1 MRIDPIK
8 LQNQNALID
17 DYRNNRES
25 ITKHFE
31 YNPYSDASYQS
42 RLQALQNRNF
52 DREQLTETLFEI
64 NQQWNAPEST
74 YLNIERL
81 KNDDSVVVIGG
92 QQAGLLTGP
101 MYTINKIISIIQFA
115 KQQEFKLQKSVI
127 PVFWIAGE
135 DHDFDEINHIFLPE
149 TASMKKYKLLQRV
162 LDKQSVSDISI
173 DETYAN
179 QWMNR
184 LFEQMDE
191 TQYTKKLYQTI
202 KDCLENSCTYV
213 DFFARVIYQLFDEEG
228 VVLVDSG
235 NPKMRRL
242 ERDHFL
248 TLIENQTE
256 ISTGVYEAL
265 QQIKQKRYSVSLD
278 VEPTDAHLFYHRNNE
293 RILLVRNENGDWEGK
308 QNEVLLTDHEMINVA
323 RNNPELLSNNVVTRP
338 IMQELLFPTL
348 AFIGG
353 PGEVGY
359 WSILKP
365 AFKAVGIKMPPVL
378 PRLSF
383 TFIDRNV
390 EKAISKYAID
400 EEDAVNHGVEEIKG
414 NWLASQSDPPVKQ
427 VASEI
432 KQAVD
437 KAHSPLRKIAKDTRS
452 DLGELADKN
461 LYYLQ
466 CDIEYLE
473 DRIIKAL
480 EEKYKKE
487 LIEYDQIQ
495 IALRPNQGLQ
505 ERTWNPLPLIND
517 YGPYFIKQLAKE
529 SCSFE
534 QEHHLIYI

>member
-25 ITKHFE
+25 ITQHFE
-31 YNPYSDASYQS
+31 YNPYSDAAYQS
-42 RLQALQNRNF
+42 RLQALQNRKF
-52 DREQLTETLFEI
+52 DREQLTNTLFEI
-64 NQQWNAPEST
+64 NQQWDAPEST

-81 KNDDSVVVIGG
+81 KNDESVVVIGG

-115 KQQEFKLQKSVI
+115 KQQELKLEKPVI

-135 DHDFDEINHIFLPE
+135 DHDFDEINHIYLPE
-149 TASMKKYKLLQRV
+149 PASMKKYKLLQRV
-162 LDKQSVSDISI
+162 VEKKSVSDIPI
-173 DETYAN
+173 DETYAT

-191 TQYTKKLYQTI
+191 TQYTKGLYQTI
-202 KDCLENSCTYV
+202 KGCLENSSTYV
-213 DFFARVIYQLFDEEG
+213 DFFAQVIYQLFDDEG
-228 VVLVDSG
+228 IVLADSG
-235 NPKMRRL
+235 DPKMRRL

-248 TLIENQTE
+248 TLIENQAE

-265 QQIKQKRYSVSLD
+265 QQIKQKGYSVSLD
-278 VEPTDAHLFYHRNNE
+278 VEPTDAHLFYHKDNE
-293 RILLVRNENGDWEGK
+293 RILLVRNDNGDWVGK
-308 QNEVLLTDHEMINVA
+308 QNEILLTNQELMNVA
-323 RNNPELLSNNVVTRP
+323 RNNPESLSNNVVTRP
-338 IMQELLFPTL
+338 VMQELLFPTL

-365 AFKAVGIKMPPVL
+365 AFKAVGINMPPVL

-390 EKAISKYAID
+390 EKLLSKYVID
-400 EEDAVNHGVEEIKG
+400 EENAVNHGVDEIKA
-414 NWLASQSDPPVKQ
+414 NWLASQSDPPVQQ
-427 VASEI
+427 VAAEI
-432 KQAVD
+432 KQTVD
-437 KAHSPLRKIAKDTRS
+437 KAHSPLRKIARDTRA

-466 CDIEYLE
+466 HDIEYLE
-473 DRIIKAL
+473 GRIIKAL

-487 LIEYDQIQ
+487 LAEYDLIQ
-495 IALRPNQGLQ
+495 IAMRPNQGLQ
-505 ERTWNPLPLIND
+505 ERTWNPLPLINQ

-529 SCSFE
+529 SCSFKE
-534 QEHHLIYI
+534 DHHLVHI

>member
-25 ITKHFE
+25 IMQYFE
-31 YNPYSDASYQS
+31 YNPYTDATYQS
-42 RLQALQNRNF
+42 RFQALQNRKF
-52 DREQLTETLFEI
+52 DREQLTDTLFEI
-64 NQQWNAPEST
+64 NRQWDAPEST

-81 KNDDSVVVIGG
+81 KKDDSVVVIGG

-115 KQQEFKLQKSVI
+115 RQQELKLQKPVI

-135 DHDFDEINHIFLPE
+135 DHDFDEINHIYLPE
-149 TASMKKYKLLQRV
+149 PASMKKYKLLQRV
-162 LDKQSVSDISI
+162 VEKRSVSDIPI

-179 QWMNR
+179 QWVNR
-184 LFEQMDE
+184 LFEQMEE
-191 TQYTKKLYQTI
+191 TQYTKNLHQTI
-202 KDCLENSCTYV
+202 KGCLKNSGTYV
-213 DFFARVIYQLFDEEG
+213 DFFARVIYQLFDDEG
-228 VVLVDSG
+228 IVLADSG
-235 NPKMRRL
+235 SPKMRNL
-242 ERDHFL
+242 EKDHFL

-256 ISTGVYEAL
+256 ISTGVHEAL
-265 QQIKQKRYSVSLD
+265 QQIKQKGYSVSLD
-278 VEPTDAHLFYHRNNE
+278 VELTDAHLFYHKDNE
-293 RILLVRNENGDWEGK
+293 RILLVRNDKGEWEGK
-308 QNEVLLTDHEMINVA
+308 QNEILLTNQELLNVA
-323 RNNPELLSNNVVTRP
+323 SNNPELLSNNVVTRP
-338 IMQELLFPTL
+338 VMQELLFPTL

-359 WSILKP
+359 WSLLKP
-365 AFKAVGIKMPPVL
+365 AFKAVGINMPPVL

-383 TFIDRNV
+383 TFLDRNV
-390 EKAISKYAID
+390 EKLLSKYAID
-400 EEDAVNHGVEEIKG
+400 EENAVNYGVADKKA
-414 NWLASQSDPPVKQ
+414 NWLASQSDPPVQQ
-427 VASEI
+427 VAAEI

-437 KAHSPLRKIAKDTRS
+437 KAHSPLREIAKDTRA

-473 DRIIKAL
+473 GRIIKAL

-487 LIEYDQIQ
+487 LSEFDLIE
-495 IALRPNQGLQ
+495 IAIRPNKGLQ
-505 ERTWNPLPLIND
+505 ERTWNPLPLLNEN
-517 YGPYFIKQLAKE
+517 GPYFIKQLAKE

-534 QEHHLIYI
+534 EDHHLIHI